1 MHDIW
6 HVLFDVPT
14 TVQGELALKVRR
26 WAHLSQ
32 IQRLCSHTRL
42 TLSFMH
48 RKALEFFQTGA
59 PSSALAALVA
69 PARLPPKERA
79 YLFHGKFSHLP
90 HSSD

>member
-1 MHDIW
+1 
-6 HVLFDVPT
+6 
-14 TVQGELALKVRR
+14 
-26 WAHLSQ
+26 
-32 IQRLCSHTRL
+32 
-42 TLSFMH
+42 MH

-59 PSSALAALVA
+59 PSSALAARVA